1 MEPITYSLKANQ
13 INSDE
18 YYKEIKS
25 FTDEILKEFE
35 RFDTPIIDDYIFYS
49 NENYL
54 KKQQKNEYIFELL
67 MIGILWKVYNKKA
80 YNLDEKPQKLLESL
94 VSIRN
99 ENKYSKEK
107 IDIIRGILM
116 TTYLLPEKQDE
127 YCKDLTFN
135 NFNKLLMYMRA
146 TGDFKQEIRK
156 LNSWKEFLKTRS
168 REEVSRVLEVAVTF
182 AEIFEIKSQSVL
194 GKYTVNIEKYLDE
207 KYYDY
212 LWTEDIIFCGRR
224 EVEYHLNMVGAE
236 IMNRSFKIAFDK
248 RHKKALI
255 LPGCMRSSNENCK
268 AKETNLGL
276 KCIKCTKSCNINQLT
291 DMGKEYKFEVYI
303 VKHESSAFSKSTRKD
318 RDELGIIGVSCIL
331 NLIAGGWKSE
341 SLNIPAQ
348 CVLLEQSTCKNHWH
362 KEGFPSD
369 INLDQLIKMLGF
381 KEISTD
387 IKPQNSCG
395 SKSC

>member
-35 RFDTPIIDDYIFYS
+35 RFNTPIIDDYIFYS

-67 MIGILWKVYNKKA
+67 MIGISWKVYSKKA

-146 TGDFKQEIRK
+146 TGDFKQEIKK

-207 KYYDY
+207 KYYDH

-248 RHKKALI
+248 RHRKALI

-303 VKHESSAFSKSTRKD
+303 VLHESSTFSKSTRKD
-318 RDELGIIGVSCIL
+318 RDELGIIGVSCIP

-381 KEISTD
+381 KELSTD